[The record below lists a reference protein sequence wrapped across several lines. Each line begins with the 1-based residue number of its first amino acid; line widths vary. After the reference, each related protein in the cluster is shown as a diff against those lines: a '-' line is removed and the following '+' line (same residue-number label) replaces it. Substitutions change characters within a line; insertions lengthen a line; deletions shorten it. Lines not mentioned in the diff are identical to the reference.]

1 MSISFN
7 GQKLDRELDLI
18 VRVQLPFLAAVTV
31 NRLGTVVRQALQHE
45 MQTKFTSLSA
55 FTYKSPLYH
64 HLATKAQPY
73 TTIYLRD
80 EATKGQP
87 PSTYLLPQI
96 TGGMVYKTRFQER
109 LASQLSNYNGRY
121 MLPLHESPAAKRNQ
135 QGRIRASQYV
145 EALYGIKAFED
156 IRASVRPGRYRTEGS
171 HIYVPYVGARKELQ
185 KVYRAIGK
193 GRLPQPGIYRV
204 KSGNLTQLFRQ
215 LEAVP
220 SVPAKFKFEATAQN
234 AVQINAGAIFDA
246 AVKQFV

>member
-1 MSISFN
+1 MSSSFN

-31 NRLGTVVRQALQHE
+31 NRLGAVVRQALQHE
-45 MQTKFTSLSA
+45 MKDSFKSLSA
-55 FTYKSPLYH
+55 FTYNSPKH
-64 HLATKAQPY
+64 RHLATKAQPY

-80 EATKGQP
+80 QATKGQP

-96 TGGMVYKTRFQER
+96 LGGMVYKTRFQER

-185 KVYRAIGK
+185 KIYRAIGK

-220 SVPAKFKFEATAQN
+220 SVQKSFDFNYAAEL
-234 AVQINAGAIFDA
+234 AVQKNAGAIFDA

>member
-45 MQTKFTSLSA
+45 MKDSFKSLST
-55 FTYKSPLYH
+55 FTYKSPLYR

-96 TGGMVYKTRFQER
+96 LGGMVYKTRFQER

-121 MLPLHESPAAKRNQ
+121 MFP
-135 QGRIRASQYV
+135 
-145 EALYGIKAFED
+145 
-156 IRASVRPGRYRTEGS
+156 
-171 HIYVPYVGARKELQ
+171 
-185 KVYRAIGK
+185 
-193 GRLPQPGIYRV
+193 
-204 KSGNLTQLFRQ
+204 
-215 LEAVP
+215 
-220 SVPAKFKFEATAQN
+220 
-234 AVQINAGAIFDA
+234 
-246 AVKQFV
+246 